1 MSSGISLKEDYCE
14 NENCPWKKR
23 YEDLLTLMMKERGNL
38 ETEVLI
44 LNTEPPHK
52 PIAQMSPTRL
62 YQMHS
67 IPESPSIALL

>member
-1 MSSGISLKEDYCE
+1 MSEGISLKEDYCE

-23 YEDLLTLMMKERGNL
+23 YEDLLAQIQL

-44 LNTEPPHK
+44 LNTESPHK